1 MGGITMD
8 TLLADK
14 DSKLHFVDPSTSSE
28 DYTGF
33 TTAAVKWRGKSICKH
48 SKKKDISATIAAKGA
63 RVDGHVRGCDSRK
76 LEHILRT
83 VQYCIINHLA
93 TNAHD
98 WPQRLTPLQTR
109 DEVMHG

>member
-1 MGGITMD
+1 MD

-48 SKKKDISATIAAKGA
+48 SKKKTFRPQSLQKVPGLTGTYEVVILANWSTYSEQSNIASSITLQPMPMTGP
-63 RVDGHVRGCDSRK
+63 RG
-76 LEHILRT
+76 
-83 VQYCIINHLA
+83 
-93 TNAHD
+93 
-98 WPQRLTPLQTR
+98 
-109 DEVMHG
+109 

>member
-1 MGGITMD
+1 M
-8 TLLADK
+8 
-14 DSKLHFVDPSTSSE
+14 E
-28 DYTGF
+28 
-33 TTAAVKWRGKSICKH
+33 GKEYMQALQ
-48 SKKKDISATIAAKGA
+48 KKKDISATIAAKGA